1 MSVGVSIY
9 KSGALPSE
17 CNSFSSSSV
26 PLTCPFSTTSP
37 PPLLTSPLTFTAS
50 SSVDPPFMWT
60 ASIVLA
66 AGFLIGL
73 GTAASLLVLE
83 AVLVGALAAAAG
95 RDDSGVL
102 EGREESGVL
111 AAGVVADLG
120 AVIGVLGLA
129 KAAAVAR

>member
-1 MSVGVSIY
+1 MSVVSIY

-26 PLTCPFSTTSP
+26 PLTWPFSTTS
-37 PPLLTSPLTFTAS
+37 LTSPFTFTAS
-50 SSVDPPFMWT
+50 SSDDPPFIWT
-60 ASIVLA
+60 ASIVSGLAAA

-83 AVLVGALAAAAG
+83 AVLAGGLAAAVG

-111 AAGVVADLG
+111 AVVADLG